1 MGKASFFGSYD
12 HSLDS
17 KGRVIIPASYREALG
32 DNFTITIN
40 PNKTAIA
47 LYPEKEWEEQLE
59 RLSCINPMD
68 RMGMQYMRF
77 VMSVSFPDNTMDA
90 QGRILIPTKLRNAIG
105 LTKDI
110 VFVGVNNYIEIW
122 NADAYSTYDKAI
134 ENNFDAV
141 ADYVFEHY
149 SDSKI

>member
-1 MGKASFFGSYD
+1 
-12 HSLDS
+12 
-17 KGRVIIPASYREALG
+17 
-32 DNFTITIN
+32 
-40 PNKTAIA
+40 
-47 LYPEKEWEEQLE
+47 
-59 RLSCINPMD
+59 
-68 RMGMQYMRF
+68 MQYMRF

-149 SDSKI
+149 SDSKN